1 MEREEITTTVLKYQP
16 LGYKERLLIE
26 QWFFDERRWQGYRR
40 VTRIPYG
47 EWAVRLGRCVRT
59 LRNELKRGSCHQLD
73 PKLFTYTAYSAKV
86 AQDDADMKAL
96 NKGAPRRMDTDTDY
110 RRGVMMLV
118 TLVRKKRFRKDVRED
133 ELRHSVYAAVHVVNA
148 AIPEA
153 KLKPR
158 NIYCLIHKGLID
170 GLMPEDALFFRYRQ
184 RRQEKDPAPIR
195 ADKVGRLLADRPA
208 SALDR
213 LTCGHWE
220 GDTVHSGRG
229 SRTVFFSF
237 IERKTRFQVVV
248 RCQDGSARAA
258 RRALRKLIKLAGEV
272 LTITF
277 DNGAEFSDIKG
288 MELILQDRYEQA
300 VRVFFATPFRSC
312 DRATNENNHR
322 FLRRFVP
329 KGVDLASV
337 SAERIK
343 RNVEFINDYPRK
355 IFGGLSARQMF
366 NLEKKGA
373 A

>member
-1 MEREEITTTVLKYQP
+1 MERENVTTTVLKYQP
-16 LGYKERLLIE
+16 LGYNDRKLIE
-26 QWFFDERRWQGYRR
+26 KWFFDERYAQGYRR
-40 VTRIPYG
+40 VTRIPYA
-47 EWAVRLGRCVRT
+47 EWAARLGRSART
-59 LRNELKRGSCHQLD
+59 IRNEMERGSCKQFESDL
-73 PKLFTYTAYSAKV
+73 TQYTAYSAKV

-96 NKGAPRRMDTDTDY
+96 NKGAPRRLDTDATY
-110 RRGVMMLV
+110 RRGVVMLV
-118 TLVRKKRFRKDVRED
+118 TLVRKKRCRKDVRED

-170 GLMPEDALFFRYRQ
+170 GLGPEDALFFRYRQ
-184 RRQEKDPAPIR
+184 RRQEKDPAPVR
-195 ADKVGRLLADRPA
+195 ADKVGRLLADRPV

-272 LTITF
+272 LSITF

-288 MELILQDRYEQA
+288 MELILQDQYEQA
-300 VRVFFATPFRSC
+300 VRVYFATPFRSC
-312 DRATNENNHR
+312 DRASNENNHR

-329 KGVDLASV
+329 KGTDLGSV
-337 SAERIK
+337 SADRIK
-343 RNVEFINDYPRK
+343 RNVDFINDYPRK